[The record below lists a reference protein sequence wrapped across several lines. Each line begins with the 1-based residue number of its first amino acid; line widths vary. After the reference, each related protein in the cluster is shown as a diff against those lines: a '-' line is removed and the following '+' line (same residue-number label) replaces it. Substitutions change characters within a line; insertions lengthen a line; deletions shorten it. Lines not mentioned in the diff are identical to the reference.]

1 MSETADSAPSNADE
15 LGDTKNAKMR
25 RYDDIYDSHVR
36 SFGPYQRVLYLIMKL
51 LIIPISAQFTA
62 LVFCLGTPEFQC
74 TTANVTCPPRKCCDN
89 CTSYE
94 FVGPFTTSVSEVR
107 TRSQAFK
114 LQFSSVART
123 HKRKWNLICDRGY
136 IGASL
141 QAVFFAGMMIG
152 SVISGMMAD
161 AWGRKPCI
169 FACTTLMCSCYHC
182 GDVLAKFGGK
192 KGQNVDTESLRGLLE
207 QIKEDQLKMQMKEKR
222 YGLPGLSADCKVE
235 KVVAYHGLPMDK
247 ETVAKGKWNDDG
259 KREWWFVVAFVNF
272 GLYLYL
278 SQLAGD
284 IYVNYAVTRSIATI
298 AIPLDYIFLAKFGR
312 RSYHGVYAII
322 GGTSLLIILAVNEK
336 YPMAT
341 TILTILS
348 IIIGPNWGTVYL
360 ITAELYPTVLRNSAL
375 GTGSLIGRIGGT
387 IAPYFTMIWNLI
399 CDRGYIGASLQA
411 VFFAGMMIGSV
422 ISGMMADAWGRKPC
436 IFACTTLMALTSAGS
451 AYADCISLFALLRF
465 LLGIGLTGVMLSSFV
480 YSLELVGP
488 KRRTLISA
496 LTGIFWAGGGLLNL
510 LESYFI
516 RDWRLLLFV
525 YSIPAVLLLPL
536 WRFIPE
542 SPRWLML
549 HGRLDG
555 SLDVLA
561 KFGGKKGQ
569 NVDTESLRGLLEQIK
584 EDQLKMQMKEKRYG
598 LLDLA
603 QLPGLSMT
611 FPVTV
616 FGLSAI
622 IAGAMTYLL
631 PETLFA
637 KMHQTIE
644 QTEAAEDDY
653 SVVCCGAWLQG
664 TACVVYCVARFVA
677 VGAWFQVDS
686 KRLNAQLPG
695 LSMTFP
701 VTVFGLSAIIAGAMT
716 YLLPET
722 LFAKMH
728 QTIEQT
734 EAAEDDYSVVCCGK
748 PLTRHK
754 QTKAQAVEFKDGVV
768 LTNFETVQ
776 NKGDQA
782 TIENGL

>member
-94 FVGPFTTSVSEVR
+94 FVGPFTTSVSE
-107 TRSQAFK
+107 
-114 LQFSSVART
+114 
-123 HKRKWNLICDRGY
+123 WNLICDRGY

-169 FACTTLMCSCYHC
+169 FACTTLMALTSAGSAYADCISLFALLRFLLGIGLTGVMLTSFVYSLELVGPKRRTLISALTGIFWAGGGLLNLLESYFIRDWRLLLFVYSIPAVLLLPLWRFIPESPRWLMLH
-182 GDVLAKFGGK
+182 GRLDGSLDVLAKFGGK

-222 YGLPGLSADCKVE
+222 YGLLDLVR
-235 KVVAYHGLPMDK
+235 
-247 ETVAKGKWNDDG
+247 TAKLRKWSLIMG
-259 KREWWFVVAFVNF
+259 YQWFVVAFVNF

-387 IAPYFTMIWNLI
+387 IAPYFTMI
-399 CDRGYIGASLQA
+399 
-411 VFFAGMMIGSV
+411 
-422 ISGMMADAWGRKPC
+422 
-436 IFACTTLMALTSAGS
+436 
-451 AYADCISLFALLRF
+451 
-465 LLGIGLTGVMLSSFV
+465 
-480 YSLELVGP
+480 
-488 KRRTLISA
+488 
-496 LTGIFWAGGGLLNL
+496 
-510 LESYFI
+510 
-516 RDWRLLLFV
+516 
-525 YSIPAVLLLPL
+525 
-536 WRFIPE
+536 
-542 SPRWLML
+542 
-549 HGRLDG
+549 
-555 SLDVLA
+555 
-561 KFGGKKGQ
+561 
-569 NVDTESLRGLLEQIK
+569 
-584 EDQLKMQMKEKRYG
+584 
-598 LLDLA
+598 A

-631 PETLFA
+631 PETLF
-637 KMHQTIE
+637 
-644 QTEAAEDDY
+644 
-653 SVVCCGAWLQG
+653 
-664 TACVVYCVARFVA
+664 F
-677 VGAWFQVDS
+677 
-686 KRLNAQLPG
+686 
-695 LSMTFP
+695 
-701 VTVFGLSAIIAGAMT
+701 
-716 YLLPET
+716 
-722 LFAKMH
+722 KMH

-776 NKGDQA
+776 NKRDQA
-782 TIENGL
+782 TLENGL